1 MAGNKPVT
9 LVAHS
14 LGGPTSLFFLTKV
27 VDQVWKD
34 TYIKAYVTLSGAWRG
49 AAKAAM
55 AFVSG
60 DNEGVFIVSDA
71 NSRSTDRSYLST
83 AWLLPY
89 PSDTWTEGDILVVN
103 DNRSYSAWDY
113 YDLFNDISYPQGYA
127 MFEQVF
133 NLTGSLPPPGVPT
146 YCYYGADV
154 KTPLQ
159 FIYKGKDF
167 PNTQPTIV
175 YGLGDGTVNDKSLAS
190 CERWQLQQ
198 NQPVFTA
205 GFSGVEHVSMIK
217 NLYVIQA
224 VEDIVYS

>member
-1 MAGNKPVT
+1 
-9 LVAHS
+9 
-14 LGGPTSLFFLTKV
+14 
-27 VDQVWKD
+27 
-34 TYIKAYVTLSGAWRG
+34 
-49 AAKAAM
+49 M

-60 DNEGVFIVSDA
+60 DNEGIFIDRPIWGREA
-71 NSRSTDRSYLST
+71 QRSYLS
-83 AWLLPY
+83 AALLLPY

-133 NLTGSLPPPGVPT
+133 NLTGPLPPPGVPT

-190 CERWQLQQ
+190 CERWQQQ
-198 NQPVFTA
+198 QTQPVFLKA
-205 GFSGVEHVSMIK
+205 FSGVEHVAMLK
-217 NLYVIQA
+217 NHPVIQA
-224 VEDIVYS
+224 VQTIAYS

>member
-1 MAGNKPVT
+1 
-9 LVAHS
+9 
-14 LGGPTSLFFLTKV
+14 
-27 VDQVWKD
+27 
-34 TYIKAYVTLSGAWRG
+34 
-49 AAKAAM
+49 M

-60 DNEGVFIVSDA
+60 DNEGVFIMSEA
-71 NSRSTDRSYLST
+71 QSRSIDRSYLSA

-89 PSDTWTEGDILVVN
+89 PSDTWTKGDILVVN

-167 PNTQPTIV
+167 PNMQPTIV

-190 CERWQLQQ
+190 CERWQQQ
-198 NQPVFTA
+198 QTQPVFLKA
-205 GFSGVEHVSMIK
+205 FSGLDHLAMVENYDVIK
-217 NLYVIQA
+217 AI
-224 VEDIVYS
+224 EDIVASF